1 MNVRF
6 LETFV
11 WVARLRSFSATAE
24 RMNATQAAISA
35 RIASLEDEL
44 GVRLFDRSGREVTLT
59 SEGLTALERAETIVR
74 LTQRLCSDMRDP
86 ATLRGTL
93 RVGVIDT
100 ISLTWLVQLIEL
112 VRRRYPN
119 VRLQLYAET
128 SLVIADH
135 IKRHE
140 VDLGLLM
147 GPVIGNGVTNID
159 LCSYGCVWTAAPT
172 FPIANGPLGPRE
184 LGVHPIISFPPGSK
198 PHQTLLRQFC
208 EFEEDEV
215 LFYTSNSLATIIRMV
230 RDGIGVAALPTAL
243 IQEELAQEK
252 LRILDVEP
260 SFPPI
265 PLHACFVEGG
275 HSLLAS
281 TVAELARDVAAEFCA
296 RLPDAVAWCEAP
308 AMRDTRKLCDSSES
322 F

>member
-6 LETFV
+6 LETFI

-44 GVRLFDRSGREVTLT
+44 GVKLFDRSGRDVTLT

-74 LTQRLCSDMRDP
+74 LTQRLCSDLRDP

-93 RVGVIDT
+93 KVGVIDT
-100 ISLTWLVQLIEL
+100 ISHTWLVQLIEL
-112 VRRRYPN
+112 VRQRYPN
-119 VRLQLYAET
+119 IRLQLYADT
-128 SLVIADH
+128 SLVIAEH
-135 IKRHE
+135 IMRHE

-147 GPVIGNGVTNID
+147 GPVAGPSVANID
-159 LCSYGCVWTAAPT
+159 LCSYGCIWAASPSL
-172 FPIANGPLGPRE
+172 PIPEGRLGPKE
-184 LGVHPIISFPPGSK
+184 LGAYPIISFPPAST
-198 PHQTLLRQFC
+198 PHQTLLRQFR
-208 EFEEDEV
+208 EFEDDEV

-230 RDGIGVAALPTAL
+230 RDGIGVAALPTVLVQDEIADGSL
-243 IQEELAQEK
+243 HV
-252 LRILDVEP
+252 LDVEP
-260 SFPPI
+260 TFPPI

-281 TVAELARDVAAEFCA
+281 TVAELAKDVATAFCG
-296 RLPDAVAWCEAP
+296 RLPDTVAWCG
-308 AMRDTRKLCDSSES
+308 DSA
-322 F
+322 